1 MVTLWISMLSSA
13 QAGFPDWT
21 QYAQCAAATAVAM
34 PVTYAMGEALTGT
47 SNQLVSGM
55 LPAVLTGIVL
65 PASVSVG
72 SAALIANKADMEMN
86 VGTVFGQTVGLN
98 TGVYAVGTALGV
110 STDKWQ
116 DRLIYGAVSAV
127 LLPLP
132 SMLAMKSPNSTASVL
147 VSPSAVSDGWVMNAS
162 FQHRF

>member
-1 MVTLWISMLSSA
+1 MVTLWMGMLGSA
-13 QAGFPDWT
+13 QAEFPDWKL
-21 QYAQCAAATAVAM
+21 YAQSVAATAVSM

-72 SAALIANKADMEMN
+72 SASLIADKAGLEMN
-86 VGTVFGQTVGLN
+86 VGSVYGQTVGLN
-98 TGVYAVGTALGV
+98 TGIYATGTALGM

-116 DRLIYGAVSAV
+116 DRLIYGAMSAL

-132 SMLAMKSPNSTASVL
+132 SMFAMKSPNSTASLL
-147 VSPSAVSDGWVMNAS
+147 VAPSGESEGWVMNAS

>member
-1 MVTLWISMLSSA
+1 MVMLWFSILGSA
-13 QAGFPDWT
+13 QAEFLDWKH
-21 QYAQCAAATAVAM
+21 YAQCAAATAVSM

-47 SNQLVSGM
+47 SNQLVTGM
-55 LPAVLTGIVL
+55 LPAVISGIVL

-72 SAALIANKADMEMN
+72 SASLIADKAGLEMN
-86 VGTVFGQTVGLN
+86 TGSVFGQTVGVN
-98 TGVYAVGTALGV
+98 TGLYVAGTALGV

-116 DRLIYGAVSAV
+116 DRLIYGAVSAL

-132 SMLAMKSPNSTASVL
+132 SMLAMKSPNSTASLL
-147 VSPSAVSDGWVMNAS
+147 VAPNGESEGWVMNAS